1 MLAKI
6 VSTINHF
13 LPECKLRRELHL
25 RYSTLS
31 NDTLS
36 TVCHKALDYVERLRL
51 SGEPYGRYLYKE
63 GGHPPILYASLF
75 AALLRQVLGD
85 LEQLTSKQRK
95 EWRDYINSH
104 QRQDGL
110 FRDDLVANEIAETE
124 DWWGWRHLT
133 LLALMALKALKGKPC
148 YPLRFLEAVSSAD
161 KVRSWLDNLD
171 WGSRVSYTSN
181 AVQNFGA
188 AMQYNRDILGDSSLD
203 DAIEELLARVA
214 ERCNP
219 KTGLW
224 GDGISDP
231 SVALSEGVQAG
242 YHFWLLYWY
251 EGHDIPHAEKALEAI
266 IGLQNR
272 LGGFNLK
279 QINSSAC
286 EDIDALDPLVRL
298 VLRYPDVYPPALEVV
313 RKGLR
318 WVIHSFNPD
327 GGACFRRNSAFHYGH
342 DLMFSAVDES
352 SIFATWFRML
362 TTAFCCE
369 LLNNEVSD
377 LAHIDFF
384 YLDCPGYQ
392 FSPHHKLHRKARDGS
407 TY

>member
-1 MLAKI
+1 MSLILKPLKMVAQWKQLHDMKAQLSSVSFDNVSRIRLNADSYVKSLGVTETAKGA
-6 VSTINHF
+6 F
-13 LPECKLRRELHL
+13 
-25 RYSTLS
+25 RY
-31 NDTLS
+31 
-36 TVCHKALDYVERLRL
+36 K
-51 SGEPYGRYLYKE
+51 SGNG
-63 GGHPPILYASLF
+63 PPLLYASVFASLF
-75 AALLRQVLGD
+75 FHLCGGLDNLSSFER
-85 LEQLTSKQRK
+85 E
-95 EWRDYINSH
+95 EWAEYIKSH
-104 QRQDGL
+104 QDGDGL
-110 FRDDLVANEIAETE
+110 FRDNLVANEIAETE

-203 DAIEELLARVA
+203 DALEELLTRVA

-231 SVALSEGVQAG
+231 HVAQSEGVQAG

-251 EGHDIPHAEKALEAI
+251 EGFDIPYADKVFEAI

-298 VLRYPDVYPPALEVV
+298 ALRYPDVYPPALEVV

-362 TTAFCCE
+362 TTAFSCE
-369 LLNNEVSD
+369 LLKNEVSD